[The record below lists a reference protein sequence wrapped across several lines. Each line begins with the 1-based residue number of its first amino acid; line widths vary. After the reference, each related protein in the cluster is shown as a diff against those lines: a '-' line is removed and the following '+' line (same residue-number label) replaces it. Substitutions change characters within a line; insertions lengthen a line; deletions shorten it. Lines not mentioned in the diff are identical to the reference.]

1 MSVEASPPPPP
12 QLSPDGK
19 YVWDGSQWQPIAGVA
34 EPVHAAVFPA
44 WNSIK
49 VEPADPV
56 AVAPQVAQ
64 VQYQPPMQVQE
75 PAPDFDYSYT
85 VNDPTITPLWRQ
97 QRSTGVGKYLYV
109 GAGIVVLVIAV
120 MLLNSLNLQ
129 LPWGASGSGSATPLP
144 QAKATATPATAKVR
158 SEYAR
163 ADVFLNG
170 VLAPTLDRFNQSLP
184 AMQSCTVV
192 MSNSCFNAMTDSEPL
207 LKKVLNVIDQ
217 GLVPPCIAAAVA
229 NVRSVL
235 ATMDAGLLL
244 GLKGYNDNQR
254 SEVID
259 GLYRFSHYGQG
270 LGLYGRAAD
279 QAQRAQCSTD
289 LEGP

>member
-1 MSVEASPPPPP
+1 MSAEASPPPPP

-49 VEPADPV
+49 VEPADPI

-64 VQYQPPMQVQE
+64 VQYQAPMQVQE

-97 QRSTGVGKYLYV
+97 QRSIGVGKYLYV

-129 LPWGASGSGSATPLP
+129 LPWSGSGSGTPLP
-144 QAKATATPATAKVR
+144 QAKATATPVTAKER
-158 SEYAR
+158 SEFAR
-163 ADVFLNG
+163 ADAFLNG
-170 VLAPTLDRFNQSLP
+170 PLATSMDAFNQTLP
-184 AMQSCTVV
+184 PLQTCNGV
-192 MSNSCFNAMTDSEPL
+192 MSNSCFNAMNDTEPL
-207 LKKVLNVIDQ
+207 LKNVLTVIDK
-217 GLVPPCIAAAVA
+217 GAVPPCIAVQVA

-244 GLKGYNDNQR
+244 ALKGYKDNQR
-254 SEVID
+254 SEVVD
-259 GLYRFSHYGQG
+259 GLYRFSHYGTG
-270 LGLYGRAAD
+270 LGAYGRSAD
-279 QAQRAQCSTD
+279 QAAKTQCTPD